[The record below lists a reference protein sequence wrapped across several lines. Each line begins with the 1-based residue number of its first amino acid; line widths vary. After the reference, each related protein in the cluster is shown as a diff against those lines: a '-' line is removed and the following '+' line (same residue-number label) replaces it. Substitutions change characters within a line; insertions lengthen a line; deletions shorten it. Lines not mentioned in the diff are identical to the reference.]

1 MGKQLNPLEK
11 EFLIKQYRRK
21 QNIRLVDFCA
31 INDICEASM
40 KKWMAQYDAEGIEG
54 LSRGFKDPLIL
65 PANVERTEENYRKEI
80 LKLRIENERLKKNY
94 TVQKDE
100 NGEIQYIRLK
110 EKTTK

>member
-11 EFLIKQYRRK
+11 EFLIKQYRKRT
-21 QNIRLVDFCA
+21 NIKLSDFCFMNG
-31 INDICEASM
+31 ISETSF
-40 KKWMAQYDAEGIEG
+40 KKWMVKYDAEGIEG
-54 LSRGFKDPLIL
+54 LSRGLRDPIVL
-65 PANVERTEENYRKEI
+65 PDNIDRTEENYRKEI

-100 NGEIQYIRLK
+100 NGEIHYIRLK